1 MLMGSNE
8 AKTSDLY
15 FAAYLRVAG
24 VSLAGTSRD
33 GARTFFLFGDVHPG
47 VLNELHRQY
56 YTGEARVPALF
67 YSQVIRDMKSM
78 LRV

>member
-1 MLMGSNE
+1 MLTGLNE
-8 AKTSDLY
+8 VKTSDLY

-24 VSLAGTSRD
+24 VPLAGTTKE
-33 GARTFFLFGDVHPG
+33 GPRTFFLFGDSELG
-47 VLNELHRQY
+47 ALNELHRQY

-67 YSQVIRDMKSM
+67 YSQMIRDMKGL